1 MAVKKRKAAAKKV
14 AARKVVKKSVKKKPA
29 TKKAAARKVA
39 KKSVKKKAPVKNV
52 KSQIKPARATIDSHS
67 MFSDVPISKSFKDIY
82 DVIEKTNRG
91 TPITA
96 LKSPAAAPKKSN
108 KVKKTSSNRN
118 VAIVALLLV
127 LGFGGF
133 MLANNPST
141 LDEVQSDVV
150 AKPQAVAPITEPIT
164 VATREP
170 ITTSITYTSTG
181 IRLAWSVKDIDV
193 ESIRISSAENDK
205 NFIEIKA
212 LTGTARSLNFMKTDT
227 TGSTKFQVT
236 ATSTEGKTFSST
248 VGLRG
253 SFTI

>member
-1 MAVKKRKAAAKKV
+1 MAVKKRKATTKKV

-29 TKKAAARKVA
+29 TKKATVRKVA
-39 KKSVKKKAPVKNV
+39 KKSVKKKAPVKKM
-52 KSQIKPARATIDSHS
+52 KSQIKPARATMDSHS

-96 LKSPAAAPKKSN
+96 LKSPAAPKKSN
-108 KVKKTSSNRN
+108 KVKKTISNRN

-133 MLANNPST
+133 MFANNPSMPA
-141 LDEVQSDVV
+141 EVQSEVV
-150 AKPQAVAPITEPIT
+150 AKPEVVTPPTK
-164 VATREP
+164 P
-170 ITTSITYTSTG
+170 ITTSITYTATG
-181 IRLAWSVKDIDV
+181 IRLAWSVKGIDV
-193 ESIRISSAENDK
+193 DSIRISSAENDK
-205 NFIEIKA
+205 DFIEIKA

-236 ATSTEGKTFSST
+236 ATSTEGKIFSST